1 MHPYIMFDV
10 TYPYCC
16 HSLCFM
22 VTIVAEDALRC
33 KGGLSELMRRS
44 PVRHTRYVI
53 CRFTACPGRM
63 AEQAAQLP
71 TGCRRSAAGNFG
83 NFGNFYSFRLTETP
97 LVRIP
102 KPEMEHERRNRILD
116 QVEPL
121 FLTMGFSRVTTDEIA
136 ASVGMSKKTVYQEFG
151 SKQEL
156 VRAVVRRKLARIE
169 DQLARLDETASTGSF
184 DPLTDHMMLVSR
196 ELYGVSRPFLTDLA
210 RHAPELWD
218 EMQAFRREQ
227 VFGRLQD
234 RVARAQEQG
243 MVRSDVK
250 PRLVAEMVLAIAE
263 RLLTPDGLMEL
274 EVAPGELVENVRIV
288 LTEGVLV
295 KEERR

>member
-1 MHPYIMFDV
+1 
-10 TYPYCC
+10 
-16 HSLCFM
+16 
-22 VTIVAEDALRC
+22 
-33 KGGLSELMRRS
+33 
-44 PVRHTRYVI
+44 
-53 CRFTACPGRM
+53 
-63 AEQAAQLP
+63 
-71 TGCRRSAAGNFG
+71 
-83 NFGNFYSFRLTETP
+83 
-97 LVRIP
+97 
-102 KPEMEHERRNRILD
+102 MEHERRNRILD

>member
-1 MHPYIMFDV
+1 
-10 TYPYCC
+10 
-16 HSLCFM
+16 
-22 VTIVAEDALRC
+22 
-33 KGGLSELMRRS
+33 
-44 PVRHTRYVI
+44 
-53 CRFTACPGRM
+53 
-63 AEQAAQLP
+63 
-71 TGCRRSAAGNFG
+71 
-83 NFGNFYSFRLTETP
+83 
-97 LVRIP
+97 
-102 KPEMEHERRNRILD
+102 MEHERRNRILD

-169 DQLARLDETASTGSF
+169 DQLARLDDATGAGGF

-218 EMQAFRREQ
+218 EMQVFRREQ
-227 VFGRLQD
+227 VFSRLQD
-234 RVARAQEQG
+234 RVARSQAQG
-243 MVRSDVK
+243 AVRGDVK

-274 EVAPGELVENVRIV
+274 EIAPGELIEHVRIV
-288 LTEGVLV
+288 ITEGVLV
-295 KEERR
+295 KEEHR

>member
-234 RVARAQEQG
+234 RVAPCPG
-243 MVRSDVK
+243 TGNG
-250 PRLVAEMVLAIAE
+250 AE
-263 RLLTPDGLMEL
+263 RREATSGCRNG
-274 EVAPGELVENVRIV
+274 PGDRRAAAYARRTHGTRGRPRELVENVRIV